1 MPSGKGETGER
12 EGEGRRGREREG
24 EGGRGKEREGE
35 GEGGGGKGIEG
46 RGRRRKGREGRGR
59 RGKGREGRGRRGK
72 GIGRGE
78 RGKGRERGR
87 EEGKGEGRGAQAK
100 QERCFVCRKRW
111 KDEVLGVNEGDD
123 VDCLFFILA
132 RSLTDQQKGKCCVH
146 KTKMALIFFSA
157 DVILCF
163 YISACACSL
172 MPPTP
177 LLH

>member
-1 MPSGKGETGER
+1 MER
-12 EGEGRRGREREG
+12 ERLRC
-24 EGGRGKEREGE
+24 KERL
-35 GEGGGGKGIEG
+35 
-46 RGRRRKGREGRGR
+46 
-59 RGKGREGRGRRGK
+59 
-72 GIGRGE
+72 
-78 RGKGRERGR
+78 
-87 EEGKGEGRGAQAK
+87 GKGEGRGAQAK

-146 KTKMALIFFSA
+146 KTKMASILFSA

-172 MPPTP
+172 MPR
-177 LLH
+177 LHSCTDSHIYT